1 MEEIDLKEI
10 FEIFWEKKSTIILL
24 TAIFMVVGFIYS
36 SFMVVPKYS
45 STTTLLLAQQ
55 ANKEEGASSGITT
68 TDVTLN
74 SKLIST
80 YSKLA
85 KSNGVVRK
93 VISNLGIDDT
103 EESIKANVSVSAEEG
118 TDIIRITVTNTEP
131 KKATEI
137 ANEMATVFI
146 ERVKELYK
154 IDNMQVVDPAEL
166 DENPSNINHTKTII
180 IFGAIG
186 FIIAAG
192 YIFVLF
198 MLDNS
203 IKTGEDVEKS
213 TKIPVLAN
221 IPMYESEQNASVKAR
236 ARNQKRSKGGRR

>member
-10 FEIFWEKKSTIILL
+10 FQIFWEKKSTIILL
-24 TAIFMVVGFIYS
+24 VAIFMVIGFIYS
-36 SFMVVPKYS
+36 SFILVPKYS
-45 STTTLLLAQQ
+45 SSTTLLLAQSSS
-55 ANKEEGASSGITT
+55 EEGSTGITAN
-68 TDVTLN
+68 DINLN

-80 YSKLA
+80 YTTLV

-93 VISNLGIDDT
+93 VITNLGIDDT
-103 EESIKANVSVSAEEG
+103 EESIKENVSVSAEEG
-118 TDIIRITVTNTEP
+118 TDIIKITVTNTDPE
-131 KKATEI
+131 KAAEI
-137 ANEMATVFI
+137 ANEMAEVFT

-154 IDNMQVVDPAEL
+154 LDNVHRLDPAEVA
-166 DENPSNINHTKTII
+166 ESPSNVNHTKTII

-186 FIIAAG
+186 FILAVG

-203 IKTGEDVEKS
+203 IKTPEDLEKAN
-213 TKIPVLAN
+213 IPVLAS
-221 IPMYESEQNASVKAR
+221 IPMYDSEQKASVR